1 MPKYKINPATKLKA
15 GKMPIKHY
23 IESVQPYVTCDEELV
38 QRIFDPWVMKTIQSY
53 LLDLVSGNSVKDLLL
68 LADIEAIKS
77 QLEYELNQWKE
88 DNKEDND
95 GKEIQEALSD
105 NIQEALSENI
115 EYFQKFID
123 DGFKYLLIDGKH
135 RDEVIRRTFKPNS
148 TKEQI
153 EFQHEDFND
162 LVYNEDG
169 IAVNMEGMT
178 FPKLPEE
185 LQQTILSQPMLV
197 TFIHAGGIKELQK
210 FFVTT
215 NSGLELFPMEV
226 RICSMSIVSRFIRDI
241 TSGTKNPNNNKFFKA
256 MKGLTNTG
264 KKSLKKKGHMLLVS
278 QMLGYYLNCVK
289 NRTSSVDYTS
299 DDYLD
304 GMFEYSF
311 NLSTKDRNIVSNV
324 VKTISI
330 GALEEYKVAK
340 KKQKGNYVK
349 VSWADWI
356 NNFIMVSNMLTGKT
370 PYLKSI
376 GKRVGEI
383 KNYKRL
389 FHDMTTIIRT
399 LEGKDLLELDSKGN
413 PIPKINRYG
422 KVTVD
427 KKGIT
432 VYIENEH
439 SFKRKNSN
447 NSPKNIRSK
456 ETLLLEE
463 IDKHFEE
470 WDNLGILTLVESS
483 RSQSLFKKRQTALKQ
498 NMKDVF
504 TDEMMSWGEVDT
516 AATANSHITAHAEG
530 GEDMGVGDSKA
541 NLHSKT
547 EKVY

>member
-1 MPKYKINPATKLKA
+1 MRERLKMPKYEINPATRLKA

-68 LADIEAIKS
+68 LADIETIKN

-88 DNKEDND
+88 DKD
-95 GKEIQEALSD
+95 GEEIQK
-105 NIQEALSENI
+105 ALSENI
-115 EYFQKFID
+115 KYFQKFID

-153 EFQHEDFND
+153 EFQLEDFNN

-197 TFIHAGGIKELQK
+197 TYIQAGGIKELQK

-241 TSGTKNPNNNKFFKA
+241 TSRTINPNNNKFFKA

-311 NLSTKDRNIVSNV
+311 NLSKNDRKIVSNA

-370 PYLKSI
+370 PYLESVK
-376 GKRVGEI
+376 KRVGEI

-427 KKGIT
+427 KKGNT

-463 IDKHFEE
+463 IDKYFEE

>member
-1 MPKYKINPATKLKA
+1 MQERLKMPKYKINPATRLEA

-77 QLEYELNQWKE
+77 QLEYELEQWKE
-88 DNKEDND
+88 DNE
-95 GKEIQEALSD
+95 GEE
-105 NIQEALSENI
+105 IQEALSENI
-115 EYFQKFID
+115 DYFQKFID
-123 DGFKYLLIDGKH
+123 NGFKYLLIDGKH

-153 EFQHEDFND
+153 EFQHEDFNN

-169 IAVNMEGMT
+169 IAVNMEGLT

-185 LQQTILSQPMLV
+185 LQQTILNQPMLV
-197 TFIHAGGIKELQK
+197 TYITAGGIKELQK

-311 NLSTKDRNIVSNV
+311 NLSKNDRNIVSNV
-324 VKTISI
+324 VKTISL
-330 GALEEYKVAK
+330 GALGEYEVAK
-340 KKQKGNYVK
+340 KNR
-349 VSWADWI
+349 
-356 NNFIMVSNMLTGKT
+356 
-370 PYLKSI
+370 
-376 GKRVGEI
+376 RVT
-383 KNYKRL
+383 
-389 FHDMTTIIRT
+389 M
-399 LEGKDLLELDSKGN
+399 
-413 PIPKINRYG
+413 
-422 KVTVD
+422 
-427 KKGIT
+427 
-432 VYIENEH
+432 
-439 SFKRKNSN
+439 
-447 NSPKNIRSK
+447 
-456 ETLLLEE
+456 
-463 IDKHFEE
+463 
-470 WDNLGILTLVESS
+470 
-483 RSQSLFKKRQTALKQ
+483 
-498 NMKDVF
+498 
-504 TDEMMSWGEVDT
+504 
-516 AATANSHITAHAEG
+516 
-530 GEDMGVGDSKA
+530 
-541 NLHSKT
+541 
-547 EKVY
+547 

>member
-1 MPKYKINPATKLKA
+1 MQERLKMPKYKINPATRLEA

-77 QLEYELNQWKE
+77 QLEYELEQWKE
-88 DNKEDND
+88 DNE
-95 GKEIQEALSD
+95 GKEIQEALS
-105 NIQEALSENI
+105 ENI
-115 EYFQKFID
+115 DYFQKFID
-123 DGFKYLLIDGKH
+123 NGFKYLLIDGKH

-153 EFQHEDFND
+153 EFQHEDFNN

-169 IAVNMEGMT
+169 IAVNMEGLT

-185 LQQTILSQPMLV
+185 LQQTILNQPMLV
-197 TFIHAGGIKELQK
+197 TYITAGGIKELQK

-241 TSGTKNPNNNKFFKA
+241 TSGIKNPNNNKFFKA

-311 NLSTKDRNIVSNV
+311 NLSKNDRNIVSNV
-324 VKTISI
+324 VKTISL
-330 GALEEYKVAK
+330 GALGEYEVAK

-370 PYLKSI
+370 PYLTSI

-427 KKGIT
+427 KKGNT

-456 ETLLLEE
+456 QTLLLEE
-463 IDKHFEE
+463 IDKYFEE
-470 WDNLGILTLVESS
+470 WNNLGILTLVESS

-504 TDEMMSWGEVDT
+504 TDEMMSWGDVDT